1 MLKRK
6 TVGVLGLGIFG
17 RTVARELSNFDQ
29 DVIAIDIRESHVK
42 EVADLVTKAAVG
54 DITDKEFLLAVGIE
68 HCDTVVI
75 ASGNNLESSVLAVM
89 HCKKLGVP
97 TIIAKA
103 KNKIFEEVLYGIG
116 ATKVITPERDSG
128 KRVASNLLRHHI
140 ESIIY
145 LEHGISMIEFVI
157 PKSWEGQSLSELDVR
172 RKYELNVIGMRQK
185 EVKTLDT
192 NVKPFEPLEPN
203 TIIVAIANDHTFEK
217 FDYLGYL
224 K

>member
-89 HCKKLGVP
+89 HCKNSVFQPLLP
-97 TIIAKA
+97 RL
-103 KNKIFEEVLYGIG
+103 KIKFLKKCYM
-116 ATKVITPERDSG
+116 
-128 KRVASNLLRHHI
+128 ASEQL
-140 ESIIY
+140 
-145 LEHGISMIEFVI
+145 
-157 PKSWEGQSLSELDVR
+157 KSSP
-172 RKYELNVIGMRQK
+172 LNVIL
-185 EVKTLDT
+185 E
-192 NVKPFEPLEPN
+192 NV
-203 TIIVAIANDHTFEK
+203 
-217 FDYLGYL
+217 
-224 K
+224 

>member
-103 KNKIFEEVLYGIG
+103 KNKILKKFYMVSEQL
-116 ATKVITPERDSG
+116 
-128 KRVASNLLRHHI
+128 
-140 ESIIY
+140 
-145 LEHGISMIEFVI
+145 
-157 PKSWEGQSLSELDVR
+157 KSSL
-172 RKYELNVIGMRQK
+172 LNVIP
-185 EVKTLDT
+185 E
-192 NVKPFEPLEPN
+192 NVLLQ
-203 TIIVAIANDHTFEK
+203 TFS
-217 FDYLGYL
+217 DDIL
-224 K
+224 KASSIWNMVFR